1 MGCPYIR
8 RERFSDLAVVA
19 KEGCLGARDP
29 SGEES
34 GEVGGDVVK
43 FVGVVVN
50 LDIDLSIWGKF
61 IIWFLAV
68 LMALYMKDV

>member
-1 MGCPYIR
+1 MGCPYIL
-8 RERFSDLAVVA
+8 RECFSDLAVVA

-43 FVGVVVN
+43 FVGMVVS
-50 LDIDLSIWGKF
+50 LDIDLSVWGKF
-61 IIWFLAV
+61 IVWFLTV
-68 LMALYMKDV
+68 LVALYVKDV